1 MVAPPSSAVA
11 SGEKDDA
18 LGGGET
24 VNTNGVAASPSD
36 AASPDAA
43 SPPLGT
49 RENAVLSF
57 ENYT

>member
-11 SGEKDDA
+11 FGEKDDA

-36 AASPDAA
+36 AASP
-43 SPPLGT
+43 PLGT